1 VARTNSLAG
10 PLKAVPSSINTPF
23 SRPPASVFH
32 PSGTCF
38 KIPIRPD
45 HAALRHRALRHQ
57 RCDGI
62 PLRAII
68 REIWPFMGVL
78 IAALLILIL
87 FPDLVL
93 WLPRQ
98 LGYNG

>member
-1 VARTNSLAG
+1 
-10 PLKAVPSSINTPF
+10 
-23 SRPPASVFH
+23 
-32 PSGTCF
+32 
-38 KIPIRPD
+38 
-45 HAALRHRALRHQ
+45 
-57 RCDGI
+57 
-62 PLRAII
+62 
-68 REIWPFMGVL
+68 MGVL